1 MNERLPMNEIE
12 LEQIVNNDEIVE
24 LTDYEKILCDKR
36 ILQKNVKTKINF
48 SKPILILNDKPLIYP
63 RTITV
68 IQGKSGTHK
77 SRLAEHICSVLL
89 RNNDYEADLLGMK
102 SNERNHLICYVD
114 TERNL
119 SEQFPYAI
127 QQIKIN
133 SGYNIS
139 SDVDNLDTVSL
150 IRIDRTNRF
159 KELRNYLEK
168 NLRQKYNG
176 HIFVVLDVLTDLVE
190 NFNDPRDSMRLIDL
204 LNSAINTYD
213 VTFLC
218 IIHENPFQDKA
229 RGHLGTELL
238 NKSSTALS
246 INFEKDKDGNEHEI
260 LKIQFLKSRIGKKF
274 EPLYVKY
281 SENRNRLVYAESDEI
296 EKAISMKDKKANLF
310 DIAKFLIDNLKD
322 EIPKQELIEKLE
334 QEFQC
339 KSRTIAERLKE
350 LLSGKVIHTFGYELI
365 NSKRGNKVFYKIET
379 YKQQPETPSNS
390 KD

>member
-1 MNERLPMNEIE
+1 MNEYLPMTEKE
-12 LEQIVNNDEIVE
+12 LGQIVNKDEIGE

-36 ILQKNVKTKINF
+36 ILQKNVKAKINF

-133 SGYNIS
+133 SGYDIS
-139 SDVDNLDTVSL
+139 SDVNNLDTVSL

-168 NLRQKYNG
+168 NLRQAYNG

-246 INFEKDKDGNEHEI
+246 INFEKDKNGNELEI
-260 LKIQFLKSRIGKKF
+260 LKIQFLKSRTGKKF

-310 DIAKFLIDNLKD
+310 DIAKFLIDNLKG

-339 KSRTIAERLKE
+339 KSRTIAERLKD
-350 LLSGKVIHTFGYELI
+350 LLNGKVIHTLGYELI
-365 NSKRGNKVFYKIET
+365 NSKRGNKVFFNIKT
-379 YKQQPETPSNS
+379 KKQQPETPSNS